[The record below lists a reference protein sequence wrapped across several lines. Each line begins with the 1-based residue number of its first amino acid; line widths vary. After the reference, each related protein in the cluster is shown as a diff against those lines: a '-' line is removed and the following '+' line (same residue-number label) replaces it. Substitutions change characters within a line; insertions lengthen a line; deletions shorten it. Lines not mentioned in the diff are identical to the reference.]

1 MLMSELLKL
10 DLFSNSSKEDFN
22 KEDIN
27 KEDFNQDFSQEDQ
40 TTTTYI
46 PEEGTSEE
54 QLMEQL
60 GNQLE
65 EQLVEQLENQLGD
78 QTEDKIEVSRH
89 AYERLHERCGLS
101 RKAATRMAEKAF
113 YIGMK
118 HSDTKGQINRWITS
132 LYFNNKNANN
142 IRLYGNFAYIFC
154 KKNPS
159 NCLRNTKQSKEPM
172 EAKGSLNGT
181 SQKWNLNH
189 RWKRRQTRI

>member
-1 MLMSELLKL
+1 MSELLKL

-22 KEDIN
+22 KDN
-27 KEDFNQDFSQEDQ
+27 LSKDFNQDFSQEDQ

-46 PEEGTSEE
+46 PEEGTLGE

-60 GNQLE
+60 GNQLGNQLE
-65 EQLVEQLENQLGD
+65 EQLVD
-78 QTEDKIEVSRH
+78 QSEDKIEVSRH

-154 KKNPS
+154 NKILVTVLEIPNNLKN
-159 NCLRNTKQSKEPM
+159 
-172 EAKGSLNGT
+172 
-181 SQKWNLNH
+181 
-189 RWKRRQTRI
+189 RWKPKDF

>member
-1 MLMSELLKL
+1 MSELLKL

-60 GNQLE
+60 G
-65 EQLVEQLENQLGD
+65 NQLGD

-154 KKNPS
+154 NKILVTVLEIPNNLKN
-159 NCLRNTKQSKEPM
+159 
-172 EAKGSLNGT
+172 
-181 SQKWNLNH
+181 
-189 RWKRRQTRI
+189 RWKPKDL

>member
-1 MLMSELLKL
+1 MSELLKL

-46 PEEGTSEE
+46 PEEGTLGE

-154 KKNPS
+154 NKILVTVLEIPNNLKN
-159 NCLRNTKQSKEPM
+159 
-172 EAKGSLNGT
+172 
-181 SQKWNLNH
+181 
-189 RWKRRQTRI
+189 RWKPKDL

>member
-10 DLFSNSSKEDFN
+10 DLFSNYSKENFN
-22 KEDIN
+22 QDIN
-27 KEDFNQDFSQEDQ
+27 QDNLSKDFSQEDQ

-46 PEEGTSEE
+46 SEEGT
-54 QLMEQL
+54 LGEQL

-65 EQLVEQLENQLGD
+65 EKLGEQLVEQLGD
-78 QTEDKIEVSRH
+78 QPEDKIEVSRH

-154 KKNPS
+154 NKILVTVLEIPNNLKN
-159 NCLRNTKQSKEPM
+159 
-172 EAKGSLNGT
+172 
-181 SQKWNLNH
+181 
-189 RWKRRQTRI
+189 RWKSKDL

>member
-1 MLMSELLKL
+1 MSELLKL
-10 DLFSNSSKEDFN
+10 DLFSNSNKDEFSKDFN
-22 KEDIN
+22 K
-27 KEDFNQDFSQEDQ
+27 EDQ

-46 PEEGTSEE
+46 PEEETLGE

-65 EQLVEQLENQLGD
+65 EQLVEQFEEQLGE
-78 QTEDKIEVSRH
+78 QPEDKIEVSRH

-154 KKNPS
+154 NKILVTVLEIPNNLKN
-159 NCLRNTKQSKEPM
+159 
-172 EAKGSLNGT
+172 
-181 SQKWNLNH
+181 
-189 RWKRRQTRI
+189 RWKPKDI

>member
-1 MLMSELLKL
+1 MKGRVLMSELLKL

-132 LYFNNKNANN
+132 LYFNNKSANN
-142 IRLYGNFAYIFC
+142 FRLYGIFAYIFC
-154 KKNPS
+154 NKILVTVLEIPNNLKN
-159 NCLRNTKQSKEPM
+159 
-172 EAKGSLNGT
+172 
-181 SQKWNLNH
+181 
-189 RWKRRQTRI
+189 RWKPKDL

>member
-1 MLMSELLKL
+1 MSELLKL
-10 DLFSNSSKEDFN
+10 DLFSNN
-22 KEDIN
+22 N
-27 KEDFNQDFSQEDQ
+27 KEDFNQDNFNKENINQEDQ

-46 PEEGTSEE
+46 SEEGTLGE

-60 GNQLE
+60 GNQLGN
-65 EQLVEQLENQLGD
+65 QLENQLGD

-154 KKNPS
+154 NKILVTVLEIPNNLKN
-159 NCLRNTKQSKEPM
+159 
-172 EAKGSLNGT
+172 
-181 SQKWNLNH
+181 
-189 RWKRRQTRI
+189 RWKPKDL

>member
-1 MLMSELLKL
+1 MSELLKL

-22 KEDIN
+22 QDN
-27 KEDFNQDFSQEDQ
+27 FNQDFSQEDQ

-65 EQLVEQLENQLGD
+65 EKLGEQLVEQP
-78 QTEDKIEVSRH
+78 EDKIEVSRH

-154 KKNPS
+154 NKILVTVLEIPNNLKN
-159 NCLRNTKQSKEPM
+159 
-172 EAKGSLNGT
+172 
-181 SQKWNLNH
+181 
-189 RWKRRQTRI
+189 RWKPKDL

>member
-1 MLMSELLKL
+1 MSELLKL

-54 QLMEQL
+54 LLMEQL
-60 GNQLE
+60 GNHLE

-154 KKNPS
+154 NKILVTVLEIPNNLKN
-159 NCLRNTKQSKEPM
+159 
-172 EAKGSLNGT
+172 
-181 SQKWNLNH
+181 
-189 RWKRRQTRI
+189 RWKPKDL

>member
-46 PEEGTSEE
+46 SEEGTLGE

-60 GNQLE
+60 GNQLGN
-65 EQLVEQLENQLGD
+65 QLENQLGD

-101 RKAATRMAEKAF
+101 RKAAIRMAEKAF

-154 KKNPS
+154 NKILVTVLEIPNNLKN
-159 NCLRNTKQSKEPM
+159 
-172 EAKGSLNGT
+172 
-181 SQKWNLNH
+181 
-189 RWKRRQTRI
+189 RWKPKDL

>member
-1 MLMSELLKL
+1 MSELLKL
-10 DLFSNSSKEDFN
+10 DLFSNSSKEDFNKEDIN

-46 PEEGTSEE
+46 PEEGTLGE

-60 GNQLE
+60 GNQLGNQLE
-65 EQLVEQLENQLGD
+65 EQLVD
-78 QTEDKIEVSRH
+78 QPEDKIEVSRH

-154 KKNPS
+154 NKILVTVLEIPNNLKN
-159 NCLRNTKQSKEPM
+159 
-172 EAKGSLNGT
+172 
-181 SQKWNLNH
+181 
-189 RWKRRQTRI
+189 RWKPKDF

>member
-1 MLMSELLKL
+1 MSELLKL
-10 DLFSNSSKEDFN
+10 DLFSNSSK
-22 KEDIN
+22 KDIN

-65 EQLVEQLENQLGD
+65 EKLGEQLVEQLGD
-78 QTEDKIEVSRH
+78 QPEDKIEVSRH

-101 RKAATRMAEKAF
+101 RKAATQMAEKAF

-154 KKNPS
+154 NKILVTVLEIPNNLKN
-159 NCLRNTKQSKEPM
+159 
-172 EAKGSLNGT
+172 
-181 SQKWNLNH
+181 
-189 RWKRRQTRI
+189 RWKSKDL

>member
-1 MLMSELLKL
+1 MSELLKL

-22 KEDIN
+22 KDN
-27 KEDFNQDFSQEDQ
+27 LSKDFNQDFSQEDQ

-46 PEEGTSEE
+46 PEEGTLGE
-54 QLMEQL
+54 QLMEQLRNQL

-65 EQLVEQLENQLGD
+65 EQLVD
-78 QTEDKIEVSRH
+78 QPEDKIEVSRH

-154 KKNPS
+154 NKILVTILEIPNNLKN
-159 NCLRNTKQSKEPM
+159 
-172 EAKGSLNGT
+172 
-181 SQKWNLNH
+181 
-189 RWKRRQTRI
+189 RWKPKDF

>member
-1 MLMSELLKL
+1 MSELLKL

-54 QLMEQL
+54 QLMEQLGNQL

-154 KKNPS
+154 NKILVTVLEIPNNLKN
-159 NCLRNTKQSKEPM
+159 
-172 EAKGSLNGT
+172 
-181 SQKWNLNH
+181 
-189 RWKRRQTRI
+189 RWKPKDL

>member
-1 MLMSELLKL
+1 MSELLKL
-10 DLFSNSSKEDFN
+10 DLFSNYS
-22 KEDIN
+22 
-27 KEDFNQDFSQEDQ
+27 KEDFNQDINQDNLNQDFNQDFSKEDQ

-46 PEEGTSEE
+46 SEEGTLVE
-54 QLMEQL
+54 QLENQL

-65 EQLVEQLENQLGD
+65 EQLVEQLGD
-78 QTEDKIEVSRH
+78 QQEDKIEVSRH

-118 HSDTKGQINRWITS
+118 HSDTKGQINRWITF

-154 KKNPS
+154 NKILVTVLEIPNNLKN
-159 NCLRNTKQSKEPM
+159 
-172 EAKGSLNGT
+172 
-181 SQKWNLNH
+181 
-189 RWKRRQTRI
+189 RWKPKDL

>member
-1 MLMSELLKL
+1 MSELLKL

-46 PEEGTSEE
+46 PEEGT
-54 QLMEQL
+54 LGEQL

-65 EQLVEQLENQLGD
+65 EQLIEQLENQLGD

-154 KKNPS
+154 NKILVTVLEIPNNLKN
-159 NCLRNTKQSKEPM
+159 
-172 EAKGSLNGT
+172 
-181 SQKWNLNH
+181 
-189 RWKRRQTRI
+189 RWKPKDL

>member
-1 MLMSELLKL
+1 MSELLKL

-22 KEDIN
+22 KDN
-27 KEDFNQDFSQEDQ
+27 LSKDFNQDFSQEDQ

-46 PEEGTSEE
+46 PEEGTLGE

-60 GNQLE
+60 GNQLGN
-65 EQLVEQLENQLGD
+65 QLEEQLENQLGD

-154 KKNPS
+154 NKILVTVLEIPNNLKN
-159 NCLRNTKQSKEPM
+159 
-172 EAKGSLNGT
+172 
-181 SQKWNLNH
+181 
-189 RWKRRQTRI
+189 RWKPKDF